1 MTLGKRIKKTD
12 IKEFSRRLMN
22 AKGPGAGF
30 NLKIGDRGGDCDWRA
45 IMAVLEAVSYH
56 GWAMA
61 EVPGGGAEEFKDIS
75 RRMDRA
81 ISSRAVAASS

>member
-1 MTLGKRIKKTD
+1 
-12 IKEFSRRLMN
+12 
-22 AKGPGAGF
+22 
-30 NLKIGDRGGDCDWRA
+30 
-45 IMAVLEAVSYH
+45 MAVLEAVSYH